1 VPEHALP
8 DPWRSFLDA
17 LDALLEQPTEVHC
30 IGGFVI
36 AERYDFTRIT
46 ADVDVIEV
54 RGSDPAKLS
63 SLAGKG
69 STLHQRHKVYI
80 DIVTVASVPD
90 NYESRLIDLLPNQFE
105 NLRLRAFEAHDLV
118 LAKLARNIDRDREDV
133 KRLAEHPGLDPAVL
147 TQRYREELRYQLGR
161 PEREDL
167 TLALWLEM
175 IEEVREKRNT
185 DTAAPPPR
193 KAPGL

>member
-17 LDALLEQPTEVHC
+17 LDALLERPTDVHC

-36 AERYDFTRIT
+36 AERYDSTRIT

-69 STLHQRHKVYI
+69 STLPQLHKVYI

-118 LAKLARNIDRDREDV
+118 
-133 KRLAEHPGLDPAVL
+133 
-147 TQRYREELRYQLGR
+147 YQLGR

-175 IEEVREKRNT
+175 IEEVREKRST